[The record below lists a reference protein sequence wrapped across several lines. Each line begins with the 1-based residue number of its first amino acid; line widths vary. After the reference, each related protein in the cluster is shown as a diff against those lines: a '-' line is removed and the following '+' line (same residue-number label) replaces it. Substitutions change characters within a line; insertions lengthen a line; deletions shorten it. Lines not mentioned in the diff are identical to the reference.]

1 MFIFTLYQVCKFALQ
16 GFWRNFW
23 LSVVTIS
30 VIVLVFFSVNFL
42 VIINKISETLL
53 AAMHEKVDISIYFK
67 AATKDEA
74 IATAENELQSISQ
87 IKTVEI
93 ISRQEALAS
102 FRKKHKDN
110 TNILK
115 ALEELDENPLGPTM
129 RVKAKDIHD
138 YDEIMGLIE
147 NAKFSSDVASKS
159 FDNNKQMIDKIN
171 IMSGYVNKFGLI
183 VTFIFLF
190 ISILIVF
197 NTIKLAIYTHEKEI
211 AIMKLVGASNS
222 FISLPYIIESILY
235 ALVATAVSILMFL
248 PLLAFIQPYIDIFFR
263 GFEGGSLQVSSYF
276 QENFLVIF
284 GPELLGIILLN
295 IIASG
300 LAMRRYLRV

>member
-1 MFIFTLYQVCKFALQ
+1 M
-16 GFWRNFW
+16 
-23 LSVVTIS
+23 
-30 VIVLVFFSVNFL
+30 LVFFSVNFL
-42 VIINKISETLL
+42 VIINKISDTLL
-53 AAMHEKVDISIYFK
+53 SAMHEKVDISIYFK
-67 AATKDEA
+67 AAVTDDAVGK
-74 IATAENELQSISQ
+74 AENELRSISQ
-87 IKTVEI
+87 VKTVEI

-115 ALEELDENPLGPTM
+115 ALEELDQNPLGPTV
-129 RVKAKDIHD
+129 RVKAKDIQD
-138 YDEIMGLIE
+138 YEEIMGLID

-171 IMSGYVNKFGLI
+171 VMSGYVNKFGLI
-183 VTFIFLF
+183 VTFIFIF

-222 FISLPYIIESILY
+222 FISFPYIIESIFY
-235 ALVATAVSILMFL
+235 ALAATAVSILMFL
-248 PLLAFIQPYIDIFFR
+248 PLLTFIQPYIDIFFR
-263 GFEGGSLQVSSYF
+263 GFEGGSLHISSYF
-276 QENFLVIF
+276 QENFLIIF

-300 LAMRRYLRV
+300 LAVRRYLKV